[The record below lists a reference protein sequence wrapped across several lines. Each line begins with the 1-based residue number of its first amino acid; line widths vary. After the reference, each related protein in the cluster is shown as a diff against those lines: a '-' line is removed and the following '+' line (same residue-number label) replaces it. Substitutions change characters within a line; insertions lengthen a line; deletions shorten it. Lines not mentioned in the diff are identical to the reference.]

1 MGGRLKSPQL
11 FVQDDIK
18 LRPNLT
24 LNVGVRWQGMTG
36 WHEVKGNMISFDPT
50 VTNPA
55 DGSKGAMWYGTTK
68 ANGRDSLQAPNWST
82 WLPAPASPTNVDPRR

>member
-1 MGGRLKSPQL
+1 MGFADFLLGYTSSWNAKVTPEWGGRLKSPQF

-24 LNVGVRWQGMTG
+24 LNVGLRWQGMTG
-36 WHEVKGNMISFDPT
+36 WHEVKGNMASFDPT

-55 DGSKGAMWYGTTK
+55 DGS
-68 ANGRDSLQAPNWST
+68 RR
-82 WLPAPASPTNVDPRR
+82 NVVRHNESKRT